1 MLYYVKKNKK
11 SLVLLLFFM
20 SILSINAQEIDLK
33 TMTREER
40 IRYISQEA
48 TRALDNHLY
57 ELVQDVY
64 GKNMMRPSYSAF
76 KESYAEV
83 QVSNQEEINEFYE
96 LYGDFVTD
104 YILEQGD
111 YIYNISFVANQ
122 RLWKPLLYR
131 VSVLNNGKA
140 LSITILKAGYG
151 NIIYNEL

>member
-1 MLYYVKKNKK
+1 MKNF
-11 SLVLLLFFM
+11 LLLLTFFY
-20 SILSINAQEIDLK
+20 IANLNAQEVNLR

-40 IRYISQEA
+40 IRYVSQEA

-83 QVSNQEEINEFYE
+83 QVSNQEEINDFYE

-151 NIIYNEL
+151 KIIYNKL